1 MYKGIRDVQFLYND
15 YELLYLASMNDEE
28 AINLILKKYEK
39 MIYKFNQKFDVNPN
53 CYDDY
58 FQEAR
63 LVILKA
69 INTFDIS
76 SKKSFTKYLELLMY
90 HRYIDL
96 TRKKNK
102 IIYDLVN
109 DDTIDYYNFESEKSY
124 ELKEEVVIN
133 YDEFSKFEND
143 IFKYKYEKKMKP
155 REIAEALNVPVNKV
169 YSAIERIKGKI
180 KSHNDNNKGDL
191 LDKKRDF

>member
-1 MYKGIRDVQFLYND
+1 MNKKDVLFTFVCILIVAVIMIGGVFITVSKDN
-15 YELLYLASMNDEE
+15 
-28 AINLILKKYEK
+28 NL
-39 MIYKFNQKFDVNPN
+39 
-53 CYDDY
+53 
-58 FQEAR
+58 
-63 LVILKA
+63 
-69 INTFDIS
+69 
-76 SKKSFTKYLELLMY
+76 
-90 HRYIDL
+90 
-96 TRKKNK
+96 
-102 IIYDLVN
+102 
-109 DDTIDYYNFESEKSY
+109 

>member
-69 INTFDIS
+69 INTS
-76 SKKSFTKYLELLMY
+76 
-90 HRYIDL
+90 
-96 TRKKNK
+96 
-102 IIYDLVN
+102 
-109 DDTIDYYNFESEKSY
+109 
-124 ELKEEVVIN
+124 
-133 YDEFSKFEND
+133 
-143 IFKYKYEKKMKP
+143 
-155 REIAEALNVPVNKV
+155 
-169 YSAIERIKGKI
+169 
-180 KSHNDNNKGDL
+180 
-191 LDKKRDF
+191 